1 MFRMLVHEKKSPGEV
16 ASSLND
22 KQIKTDLG
30 RAWTSN
36 SVEAVLSNEK
46 YVDNNVF
53 NRISI
58 KLKKK
63 RVVNSP
69 DMWICA
75 PGTFPAIIQPE
86 LFEAA
91 QTALAIRHRHLS
103 DDEMLLRLN
112 RTLPSFERK
121 PLIHFSRLP
130 DSTAPAC
137 GSANDL
143 FAREDEEVAL
153 PRPSWIQ
160 TCSVST
166 SASASARRAWL
177 IGAPRSPY
185 ALTLPAC
192 VPRRR
197 PIWRSLRGRREFP
210 NL

>member
-1 MFRMLVHEKKSPGEV
+1 
-16 ASSLND
+16 
-22 KQIKTDLG
+22 
-30 RAWTSN
+30 
-36 SVEAVLSNEK
+36 
-46 YVDNNVF
+46 
-53 NRISI
+53 
-58 KLKKK
+58 
-63 RVVNSP
+63 
-69 DMWICA
+69 MWICA

-91 QTALAIRHRHLS
+91 QTALAMRHRHLS

-166 SASASARRAWL
+166 SASASARGAWL

-197 PIWRSLRGRREFP
+197 PIWRSLRRRREFP
-210 NL
+210 NR